1 MKLRRSGYTLQSAAQ
16 GYAVFLNAKSGRELF
31 QGWRAG
37 KSLTDF
43 GIDYSSWLQEPMQIQ
58 NNHKPHFDRQ
68 LLLFISL
75 EHLGQLQPS
84 FPYLCHRHYSA
95 QQQLKPAKDF
105 FQTLSLS
112 HLDSREVSTKLWM
125 QSVCLAHSEKAW
137 LTLAPSGL
145 LKTLSSQT
153 KALCGQ
159 AKHSSLPVRCPQT
172 ATSMLAATAHRA
184 SDWRKLLFPGCHWV
198 EPRLQT

>member
-43 GIDYSSWLQEPMQIQ
+43 GIDYSSWLQDPMQMQ

-137 LTLAPSGL
+137 LTLASSGL
-145 LKTLSSQT
+145 LKHTQFSDEST
-153 KALCGQ
+153 VWPSKE
-159 AKHSSLPVRCPQT
+159 HIF
-172 ATSMLAATAHRA
+172 TSEMSTDGHIHAGCYGSRA

>member
-1 MKLRRSGYTLQSAAQ
+1 M
-16 GYAVFLNAKSGRELF
+16 FLNAKSGRELF

-37 KSLTDF
+37 KSLTDL

-75 EHLGQLQPS
+75 GHLGQLQPS

-95 QQQLKPAKDF
+95 QQELKPAKDF

-125 QSVCLAHSEKAW
+125 QSVCLVHSEKAW

-145 LKTLSSQT
+145 LKHTQFSDEST
-153 KALCGQ
+153 VWPSKA
-159 AKHSSLPVRCPQT
+159 HIF
-172 ATSMLAATAHRA
+172 TSEMSTDGHIMPAAMAHRA